1 MAVSPPNS
9 PKLKRYTNRPRRLS
23 SLRGRFFN
31 YLAEKSAL
39 QTVLQFFQMLSGS
52 LQHQLLCTALE
63 GHLRQGVAAH
73 RLYRH
78 HSALAESGVLHLVSL
93 TELDQSH
100 RWCCRGTAPAAGAE
114 GLGRGFGALVG
125 MDAAA
130 DITAGTARAAGLA
143 CVPAVAV
150 AGGRALAAVRAAAEG
165 GTAEIIAPAASAEAV
180 LVIGAEFRFRLALPA
195 HILCRDLI

>member
-9 PKLKRYTNRPRRLS
+9 PKLKRYTNRPRRLE
-23 SLRGRFFN
+23 SLRGRFLN

-52 LQHQLLCTALE
+52 LQHQLLRTALE

-100 RWCCRGTAPAAGAE
+100 RRCGRGTAPAAGAE

-130 DITAGTARAAGLA
+130 DITAGTARAS
-143 CVPAVAV
+143 
-150 AGGRALAAVRAAAEG
+150 AVRTAAKR
-165 GTAEIIAPAASAEAV
+165 TSAEIIAPAAVAEAV
-180 LVIGAEFRFRLALPA
+180 LVIGAEFRLRLALPA
-195 HILCRDLI
+195 HILCRDLV